1 MKDIIKGIW
10 NDKFSRYLF
19 IVLFVA
25 GVFLLISPGEEQTNG
40 DELAVHFFY
49 HPNCP
54 HCHEQKDFHKT
65 LIERF
70 PDIRIV
76 EYDVSSPE
84 NSARLM
90 EFAQKAG
97 VSGLGVPA
105 TFFGDYHFV
114 GFRSADTSG
123 RDIENALEKFLAGES
138 GEFEAPGSPRLIAL
152 PLFGE
157 IDPLGFSLP
166 VLAVVLGLV
175 DGFNPCAM
183 WVLVYLISL
192 AMTMKSRRRMWLI
205 IGTFVLASGI
215 LYFLFMTAWLNA
227 FLFMGYVRPIT
238 IIIGLSALGFG
249 ISNLKTFFTTKGALA
264 CDVGDINSKKSTME
278 RMKKVVHSPLTIS
291 TFFGIVALAFVV
303 NSVEFV
309 CSSAIPAVFTQV
321 LALSSLSGLE
331 YYGYILLYVLMFM
344 LDDLIIFSLAIF
356 AVNSSIG
363 DKYAKY
369 CKLIGGMILVAL
381 GVLLTFMPHLLR

>member
-264 CDVGDINSKKSTME
+264 CDVGDINSKKEHHGKNEEGCPFTTDNFNILRDSSSCIC
-278 RMKKVVHSPLTIS
+278 RKFRRVCVL
-291 TFFGIVALAFVV
+291 FC
-303 NSVEFV
+303 NSCCFY
-309 CSSAIPAVFTQV
+309 
-321 LALSSLSGLE
+321 SG
-331 YYGYILLYVLMFM
+331 
-344 LDDLIIFSLAIF
+344 SC
-356 AVNSSIG
+356 
-363 DKYAKY
+363 AKQPFRT
-369 CKLIGGMILVAL
+369 
-381 GVLLTFMPHLLR
+381 GVLWLYSALCPHVHA